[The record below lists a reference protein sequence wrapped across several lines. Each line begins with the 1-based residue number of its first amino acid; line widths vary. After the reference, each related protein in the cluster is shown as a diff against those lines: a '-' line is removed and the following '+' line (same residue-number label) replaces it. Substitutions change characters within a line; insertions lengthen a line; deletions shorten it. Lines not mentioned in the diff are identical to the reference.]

1 MFKELNKIQSA
12 IFEKNNLKIE
22 DYHEEKESEEYQA
35 AIFKL
40 KNSKIIYRKAKIT
53 PTKNGQFVTFWKRRE
68 NGLIEPFHKDL
79 DDFDFFM
86 VKVQRNKREGLF
98 TIPKE
103 TLVQQGI
110 ISTSK
115 KEGKRA
121 FRVYPIWDETTN
133 KQATKSQK
141 WQLDYFIE
149 ISEEIESKEIL
160 KVFIEENFN

>member
-68 NGLIEPFHKDL
+68 NDPIEPIHKDL
-79 DDFDFFM
+79 DDFDCFSDNFDFSLFF
-86 VKVQRNKREGLF
+86 
-98 TIPKE
+98 I
-103 TLVQQGI
+103 
-110 ISTSK
+110 
-115 KEGKRA
+115 
-121 FRVYPIWDETTN
+121 Y
-133 KQATKSQK
+133 
-141 WQLDYFIE
+141 
-149 ISEEIESKEIL
+149 
-160 KVFIEENFN
+160 

>member
-1 MFKELNKIQSA
+1 
-12 IFEKNNLKIE
+12 
-22 DYHEEKESEEYQA
+22 
-35 AIFKL
+35 
-40 KNSKIIYRKAKIT
+40 
-53 PTKNGQFVTFWKRRE
+53 
-68 NGLIEPFHKDL
+68 
-79 DDFDFFM
+79 M

-103 TLVQQGI
+103 TLIQQGI
-110 ISTSK
+110 ISTSI

-133 KQATKSQK
+133 KQAAKSQK
-141 WQLDYFIE
+141 WQLDFFIE